1 MTNQMFCTLRLNL
14 SHRCHSI
21 RHWRHLYF
29 VVTVRGAIADNF
41 MKNIGVYVDSRLY
54 SPNSR
59 SDNQRRLQKWHTCTA
74 YGWNIL
80 LTLRISGLTAILRLC
95 NSSGVIFPVLLSY
108 FFSNLV
114 LVHFGRIL
122 YIAFSVFYLGKGIRG
137 MRRGTT
143 SFLKTCIMA
152 YVQICINTHIL
163 LSGLFRR

>member
-1 MTNQMFCTLRLNL
+1 
-14 SHRCHSI
+14 
-21 RHWRHLYF
+21 
-29 VVTVRGAIADNF
+29 
-41 MKNIGVYVDSRLY
+41 MKNTGVYVDSRLY

-80 LTLRISGLTAILRLC
+80 LTLQISGLTAILQLY
-95 NSSGVIFPVLLSY
+95 NSSGVIFSY
-108 FFSNLV
+108 SFMLFFFSNLV
-114 LVHFGRIL
+114 LVHFGRLL

-137 MRRGTT
+137 MGRGTT

-152 YVQICINTHIL
+152 YVQICINADIL